1 VRGDLDG
8 VPQEAGGVSKAERST
23 ESETATST
31 PVVASGPDVPALGGP
46 WLPWGRGY
54 ATTLLAVDA
63 VSGMVGALL
72 AQWLRL
78 ALTSASLRVYGTT
91 VPYIV
96 VAAGATLIWLALLG
110 ATGAYQRKILGVG
123 TEEYRRVLRTA
134 VRLLAV
140 VVVIVFLSNAA
151 VARSLVF
158 GLVALMAVAT
168 VLGRYAARKW
178 LQRQRTHGRQI
189 RRMVV
194 LGREEA
200 IRQVTDHLDNAADYG
215 FSVVGTL
222 AVTNSRAE
230 DEGGG
235 LAGDDQFWL
244 AEAVFDALERKRPDV
259 LAVAGT
265 EALPT
270 GALRTLAWQ
279 VERTGVDLIV
289 VPTITDVAGPRVT
302 VQAIAGLPLLH
313 VEPPRLSGG
322 ARLLKDAMDRVVS
335 VLALVVLAPVLFA
348 VAGLV
353 RLTSPGPAIFRQE
366 RIGRDGKPFTMWKF
380 RTMTVDAEHELED
393 LVTLNEQD
401 GLLFKIREDPR
412 VTGVGRWLRR
422 FSIDELPQLLHVVRG
437 KMSLVGPRPPL
448 PSEVERYPD
457 DVRRRL
463 LVKPGITG
471 LWQVSGRAD
480 LPWDETVRLDLY
492 YIDNWSLSMDFVIMM
507 KTVAAVLRGRGAY

>member
-1 VRGDLDG
+1 MRELKG
-8 VPQEAGGVSKAERST
+8 EASPGTAESPGNGFGEAR
-23 ESETATST
+23 
-31 PVVASGPDVPALGGP
+31 P
-46 WLPWGRGY
+46 WVPWGRGY
-54 ATTLLAVDA
+54 AWTLVAVDA
-63 VSGMVGALL
+63 VSGTVGALV

-78 ALTSASLRVYGTT
+78 ALTSASLRIYGVT
-91 VPYIV
+91 VPYVV
-96 VAAGATLIWLALLG
+96 VALGATLIWIGLLA

-140 VVVIVFLSNAA
+140 VVVLVFLTRSA
-151 VARSLVF
+151 VARGFVF
-158 GLVALMAVAT
+158 GLVALMASFT

-178 LQRQRTHGRQI
+178 LQRQRTYGRQI

-194 LGREEA
+194 LGRVEA
-200 IRQVTDHLDNAADYG
+200 IQQVTDHLDAAEDHG
-215 FSVVGTL
+215 FAVVGTL
-222 AVTNSRAE
+222 VVTNSRAE
-230 DEGGG
+230 DEGSP
-235 LAGDDQFWL
+235 ANDDVWL
-244 AEAVFDALERKRPDV
+244 AEAVHDALERKRPDV

-265 EALPT
+265 ESLPT

-289 VPTITDVAGPRVT
+289 VPTIADVAGPRVT
-302 VQAIAGLPLLH
+302 VQAVAGLPLLH

-322 ARLLKDAMDRVVS
+322 ARVLKDAMDRVLSAV
-335 VLALVVLAPVLFA
+335 ALVVLSPFLLLIAA
-348 VAGLV
+348 AV
-353 RLTSPGPAIFRQE
+353 RLTSRGPAIFRQE

-380 RTMTVDAEHELED
+380 RTMTVGAETQLED
-393 LVTLNEQD
+393 LVVLNEHD

-412 VTGVGRWLRR
+412 VTRVGRWLRR

-437 KMSLVGPRPPL
+437 RMSLVGPRPPL
-448 PSEVERYPD
+448 AAEVERYPD

-492 YIDNWSLSMDFVIMM
+492 YVDNWSLSMDFVIMM
-507 KTVAAVLRGRGAY
+507 KTVAAVLRGTGAY